1 MNLFAQ
7 KSKSNNS
14 SNIKDWTRKL
24 LKLNDQAIVMVS
36 ELQCHEEGCPPI
48 ETVIAVMETGNEKQ
62 MFKIHKAIDELTQNE
77 VEEVIKNGHKH

>member
-14 SNIKDWTRKL
+14 SNIKDWTRNQ
-24 LKLNDQAIVMVS
+24 LNLDENAIVMVS
-36 ELQCHEEGCPPI
+36 ELQCQEEGCPPI
-48 ETVIAVMETGNEKQ
+48 ETVIAVMETSKEKR